1 MAFAGSFD
9 GRSHL
14 SSSQAT
20 CAVVVFL
27 AGPLVDNT
35 TPRKPSAH
43 FLHLAS
49 PGSSAYDA
57 TPLQGR
63 HESTAMDDNDSRPLK
78 KPMPQATQVGWD
90 KRVPTACV
98 KWPAWHFVCDL
109 HFSGTV
115 DEADGVALKKP
126 SAHALHVGGRDAD
139 PATDV
144 NLPASHF
151 VCAVHTALSS
161 ANLLVGALA
170 RKKPLAQ
177 A

>member
-1 MAFAGSFD
+1 MHASTVVLFAD
-9 GRSHL
+9 I
-14 SSSQAT
+14 
-20 CAVVVFL
+20 
-27 AGPLVDNT
+27 PL
-35 TPRKPSAH
+35 
-43 FLHLAS
+43 
-49 PGSSAYDA
+49 
-57 TPLQGR
+57 
-63 HESTAMDDNDSRPLK
+63 LK
-78 KPMPQATQVGWD
+78 KPGLQDSHTGWLLLEPATLVNL
-90 KRVPTACV
+90 PT
-98 KWPAWHFVCDL
+98 PHFMWAL
-109 HFSGTV
+109 HLSTLV